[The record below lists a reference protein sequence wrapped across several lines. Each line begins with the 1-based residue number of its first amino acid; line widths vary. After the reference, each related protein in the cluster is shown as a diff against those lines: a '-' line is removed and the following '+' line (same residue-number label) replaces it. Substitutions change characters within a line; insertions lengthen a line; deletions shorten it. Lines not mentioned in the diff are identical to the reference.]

1 MTQHRPILSLTL
13 TASAAVKPHR
23 AVSTSGAHVSTA
35 GNEAFGVAEYGA
47 KAKETF
53 AVITLGT
60 AKVEAGAAI
69 SKGGDIMA
77 DANGKAIAKTT
88 AGKRLGIALQA
99 ASASGDVI
107 EVFLKG

>member
-53 AVITLGT
+53 AVIALGT
-60 AKVEAGAAI
+60 AK
-69 SKGGDIMA
+69 GGWRRHS
-77 DANGKAIAKTT
+77 ANGPCPLAECAKTA

-99 ASASGDVI
+99 ASAAGDVI
-107 EVFLKG
+107 EVLLKG